1 MQSNEP
7 DSLQAVET
15 SSTLRFFVG
24 TLLFGSILILL
35 TCYWIISAENRV
47 VWELTDFSIFPT
59 VIFTFFL
66 LAALAPFLRRLL
78 KRAAPTSR
86 ELAMTYIMI
95 SVATALAGHDIVRQ
109 LVPMIA
115 NAGWFATPENEWADI
130 FFRFLPTWLTITDR
144 KILQGYF
151 EGDDSFW
158 QPRYMEAWLWPIIAW
173 SFLVIVLLFIMLC
186 INIIIRKQWID
197 HEKLSYPLTT
207 LPVELL
213 GNTSSLFRNKLIW
226 LGFGIAFG
234 LEIMAGLNY
243 LFPVIPSLKIK
254 YRIFF
259 EDRPWNAMGRLPI
272 YVYPFAIGLG
282 YLMPLDLAL
291 SFWGFYL
298 FWGLQRVVFSAT
310 GWTTAIGY
318 QTEQRTGAW
327 IGIGLLALITSRREI
342 LRVLR
347 NVFSFRSKDGL
358 YQLAVYGLIIGLAI
372 VLVFWYFAGLS
383 PWVALG
389 YFGIY
394 LVLCIGMTRMR
405 AELGPPTHELHGV
418 HPDRIMLL
426 FLGSRPLGA
435 QNLTNTTLLSW
446 LAYGYRCHP
455 MPHQLEAFKIGRQFR
470 LRENRIVIALI
481 VASIVGAVISI
492 VGHVALYYEFRFARW
507 GVGEFNRLQN
517 WITTPRA
524 PNLTAIQHIGFGF
537 SFTGVLTILKRQFL
551 WWPFYPVGYA
561 VGNGWAI
568 GWMWFSIF
576 LGWLFKRLLF
586 TGGGVRAYRKAL
598 PMFLGLIFG
607 QFLAGSLWSL
617 LGVLFNKNMYTL
629 FP

>member
-1 MQSNEP
+1 MHDHASDRNQ
-7 DSLQAVET
+7 DVDR
-15 SSTLRFFVG
+15 SSTFRFVVG
-24 TLLFGSILILL
+24 TLLFGSILIIL

-59 VIFTFFL
+59 VLFTFFF
-66 LAALAPFLRRLL
+66 LAALTPIL
-78 KRAAPTSR
+78 KRIFRNAAPTKR
-86 ELAMTYIMI
+86 ELAMTYIMV

-115 NAGWFATPENEWADI
+115 NAGWFATPENEWSDI

-158 QPRYMEAWLWPIIAW
+158 QTRYMEAWMWPIIAW
-173 SFLVIVLLFIMLC
+173 SALVIILLFMMLC
-186 INIIIRKQWID
+186 VNIIIRKQWID

-226 LGFGIAFG
+226 LGFGIAFT
-234 LEIMAGLNY
+234 LEILAGLNY
-243 LFPVIPSLKIK
+243 LFPVIPSMKIK
-254 YRIFF
+254 YQLYFS
-259 EDRPWNAMGRLPI
+259 DRPWNAIGRLPI

-298 FWGLQRVVFSAT
+298 FWGLQRVLFTAT
-310 GWTTAIGY
+310 GWTTAISF

-327 IGIGLLALITSRREI
+327 IGIGLLALLTSRREI
-342 LRVLR
+342 FSVLR
-347 NVFSFRSKDGL
+347 GVFTFKSKDPL
-358 YQLAVYGLIIGLAI
+358 YNLAVFGFIVGLGC
-372 VLVFWYFAGLS
+372 VLLFWYFAGLS
-383 PWVALG
+383 PWVTLG
-389 YFGIY
+389 YFVIY
-394 LVLCIGMTRMR
+394 FVLCIGMTRMR

-426 FLGSRPLGA
+426 FMGSRPLGA

-481 VASIVGAVISI
+481 IASIVGAVISI
-492 VGHVALYYEFRFARW
+492 VGHVALYYEYRFARW

-537 SFTGVLTILKRQFL
+537 ILTGVLTVLKRQFL

-576 LGWLFKRLLF
+576 LGWLFKRILF
-586 TGGGVRAYRKAL
+586 TGGGVGSYRKAL
-598 PMFLGLIFG
+598 PLFLGLIFG

-617 LGVLFNKNMYTL
+617 LGVIFSKNMYTL

>member
-1 MQSNEP
+1 MLRNEP
-7 DSLQAVET
+7 SANQDVEKP
-15 SSTLRFFVG
+15 STFRFFVG
-24 TLLFGSILILL
+24 TLLFGSILIIL

-59 VIFTFFL
+59 VLFTFFL
-66 LAALAPFLRRLL
+66 LAALAPFLRRLF

-86 ELAMTYIMI
+86 ELAMTYIMV

-115 NAGWFATPENEWADI
+115 NAGWFATPENEWGDI
-130 FFRFLPTWLTITDR
+130 FFRYLPTWLTITDR

-151 EGDDSFW
+151 EGDDTFW
-158 QPRYMEAWLWPIIAW
+158 QSNYMEAWLWPIVAW
-173 SFLVIVLLFIMLC
+173 SVLVIVLLFIMLC

-213 GNTSSLFRNKLIW
+213 GNTSNLFRNKLIW

-234 LEIMAGLNY
+234 LEILAGLNY

-254 YRIFF
+254 YQLFF
-259 EDRPWNAMGRLPI
+259 SDRPWNAMGRLPI

-298 FWGLQRVVFSAT
+298 FWGLQRVFFSAT
-310 GWTTAIGY
+310 GWTTAISF
-318 QTEQRTGAW
+318 QTEQRAGAW
-327 IGIGLLALITSRREI
+327 IGIGLLALVTSRREI
-342 LRVLR
+342 LKILGG
-347 NVFSFRSKDGL
+347 VFSFRSKDRL
-358 YQLAVYGLIIGLAI
+358 YQLAVFGLIFGFAF
-372 VLVFWYFAGLS
+372 VLIFWYFAGLS
-383 PWVALG
+383 PWVTLG
-389 YFGIY
+389 YFSIY
-394 LVLCIGMTRMR
+394 LILCIGMTRMR
-405 AELGPPTHELHGV
+405 AELGPPTHELHRV

-426 FLGSRPLGA
+426 FMGSRPFGA

-455 MPHQLEAFKIGRQFR
+455 MPHQLEAFKIGKHFN
-470 LRENRIVIALI
+470 LRENRLVIALI

-517 WITTPRA
+517 WIIAPRA
-524 PNLTAIQHIGFGF
+524 PNLPAIQHMGFGF
-537 SFTGVLTILKRQFL
+537 LLTGVLTILKRQFL

-586 TGGGVRAYRKAL
+586 TGGGVRSYRKAL
-598 PMFLGLIFG
+598 PLFLGLVFG